1 MPEIHDGAAQCTD
14 CGRGGDQLQDPRL
27 WALPHEFPPVQRC
40 AECRDAAL
48 PAFLVDDCVRFK
60 KACENYLTSVAVSWP
75 LKSHQYYEGLHVCQL
90 CEHAANSTIILEGSR
105 FSRTAW
111 SALLQHAR
119 GLNTAIA
126 EAVSSE
132 QLYQAQR
139 EELQQTKAWLEH
151 AREHIDTL
159 QAERSAQ
166 AAGGHGSVPSASAA
180 AKAFAVPISKA
191 PAPGTAAKS
200 RSPRRT
206 GA

>member
-1 MPEIHDGAAQCTD
+1 MPEIHDGAAQCAD
-14 CGRGGDQLQDPRL
+14 CGRGGAQLQDPRL
-27 WALPHEFPPVQRC
+27 WALSHEFPPVQRC
-40 AECRDAAL
+40 AECRD
-48 PAFLVDDCVRFK
+48 
-60 KACENYLTSVAVSWP
+60 
-75 LKSHQYYEGLHVCQL
+75 
-90 CEHAANSTIILEGSR
+90 HAANSTIILEGSR
-105 FSRTAW
+105 FSRSAW

-180 AKAFAVPISKA
+180 PKAFAVPISKA
-191 PAPGTAAKS
+191 PAIGTAAKS